1 MPLTSLERFKLSKL
15 GQRKNK
21 QSREHRNW
29 AGCFFRR
36 SVNSLQNRRVK
47 FTENGKNLS
56 FYIHEYVRPFTVEE
70 EVLLFDYILKNPKF
84 GEKTT
89 VSQYARILPGFV
101 DQILGNFDDF

>member
-1 MPLTSLERFKLSKL
+1 M
-15 GQRKNK
+15 
-21 QSREHRNW
+21 
-29 AGCFFRR
+29 
-36 SVNSLQNRRVK
+36 
-47 FTENGKNLS
+47 
-56 FYIHEYVRPFTVEE
+56 VEE